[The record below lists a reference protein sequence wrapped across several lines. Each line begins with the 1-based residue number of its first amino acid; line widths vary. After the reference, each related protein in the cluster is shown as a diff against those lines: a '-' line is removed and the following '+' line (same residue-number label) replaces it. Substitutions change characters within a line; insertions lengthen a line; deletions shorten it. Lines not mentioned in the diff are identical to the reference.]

1 MVLEHTP
8 VMPQEVLLH
17 QNLKPG
23 DVCVDGT
30 LGGCGHAL
38 KTIGAIMPTGIL
50 IGIDQ
55 DMDAIEN
62 AKQVLGPFK
71 DNVLLFHKNFSEL
84 RNILNSLKIDAVNSI
99 LIDLGFSL
107 HQIEK
112 SNRGFSFRKEEPLDM
127 RMDTRTQQ
135 TAMDIVSSFAENDL
149 ANLLYE
155 YGEEK
160 LSRRIAGKIVQARQI
175 APIKTS
181 RQLADIVKAAVP
193 AKIAFARKIHPATR
207 TFQALRIA
215 VNREL
220 DVLESFMTLIPS
232 CLKKDGRVSIISFH
246 SLEDRIVKKALRK
259 YEQGCTCPRDLPR
272 CLCGFTPTM
281 ESISRKPFIPT
292 RAEIESNP
300 MARSAKLRV
309 AKKI

>member
-1 MVLEHTP
+1 MVFEHTP

-38 KTIGAIMPTGIL
+38 KTIEAILPTGML

-62 AKQVLGPFK
+62 AKQVLQPFK
-71 DNVLLFHKNFSEL
+71 DNVLLFHRNFSDL
-84 RNILNSLKIDAVNSI
+84 RNILNTLKIDRVNSI

-127 RMDTRTQQ
+127 RMDTRTNQ
-135 TAMDIVSSFAENDL
+135 TAMSIISTFTESDL
-149 ANLLYE
+149 ADLFYE

-160 LSRRIAGKIVQARQI
+160 LSRRIARKIVQVRQI
-175 APIKTS
+175 SPIESSK
-181 RQLADIVKAAVP
+181 QLADVVKSAVP
-193 AKIAFARKIHPATR
+193 AKIAFAKKIHPATQV
-207 TFQALRIA
+207 FQALRIA
-215 VNREL
+215 VNKEL
-220 DVLESFMTLIPS
+220 DVLKMFMAQASSFLE
-232 CLKKDGRVSIISFH
+232 KEGRISIISFH
-246 SLEDRIVKKALRK
+246 SLEDRIVKKALRQ
-259 YEQGCTCPRDLPR
+259 YEQGCTCPKDLPR
-272 CLCGFTPTM
+272 CLCGFTPVM
-281 ESISRKPFIPT
+281 KPIFRKPILPT
-292 RAEIESNP
+292 PEEIASNP

-309 AKKI
+309 AEKI